1 MGRTG
6 GIVCRRTDK
15 GEQALQQ
22 TASAGDPAD
31 YLESDVAD
39 LAEVGVAAVRALAP
53 APGQRLLEEI
63 RRARTSTLSEPPTA
77 RAD

>member
-1 MGRTG
+1 M
-6 GIVCRRTDK
+6 VCRRTEK
-15 GEQALQQ
+15 GEKALQQ

-39 LAEVGVAAVRALAP
+39 LAEVGVATVRTLAP
-53 APGQRLLEEI
+53 APGQRLLDEI
-63 RRARTSTLSEPPTA
+63 RRARISTLAGSGPPDA

>member
-1 MGRTG
+1 M
-6 GIVCRRTDK
+6 CRRTEK
-15 GEQALQQ
+15 GEKALQQ
-22 TASAGDPAD
+22 TASAGDPVD

-39 LAEVGVAAVRALAP
+39 LAEVGVATVRALAP
-53 APGQRLLEEI
+53 APGQRLLDEI

>member
-1 MGRTG
+1 M
-6 GIVCRRTDK
+6 
-15 GEQALQQ
+15 QQ
-22 TASAGDPAD
+22 TASAGDSVD

-39 LAEVGVAAVRALAP
+39 LAEVGVAAARALAP

-63 RRARTSTLSEPPTA
+63 RRAGTSTLSQEPPSPGP

>member
-1 MGRTG
+1 M
-6 GIVCRRTDK
+6 
-15 GEQALQQ
+15 QQ

-39 LAEVGVAAVRALAP
+39 LAEVGVATVRALAP
-53 APGQRLLEEI
+53 APGQRLLDEI
-63 RRARTSTLSEPPTA
+63 RRARTGTLSEPPTA

>member
-1 MGRTG
+1 M
-6 GIVCRRTDK
+6 VCRRTEK
-15 GEQALQQ
+15 GEKALQQ

-39 LAEVGVAAVRALAP
+39 LAEVGVATVRALAP

-63 RRARTSTLSEPPTA
+63 RRARTSTLSGGNPPSA

>member
-1 MGRTG
+1 M
-6 GIVCRRTDK
+6 
-15 GEQALQQ
+15 QQ

-39 LAEVGVAAVRALAP
+39 LAEVSVAAVRALAP

-63 RRARTSTLSEPPTA
+63 RRARTSTLSNGDPPIA

>member
-1 MGRTG
+1 M
-6 GIVCRRTDK
+6 CRRIEK

-39 LAEVGVAAVRALAP
+39 LAEVDVASVRDLAP
-53 APGQRLLEEI
+53 APGRRLLEEI

>member
-1 MGRTG
+1 M
-6 GIVCRRTDK
+6 VCRRTDK

-39 LAEVGVAAVRALAP
+39 LAEVGVASVRDLAP
-53 APGQRLLEEI
+53 APGRRLLEEI
-63 RRARTSTLSEPPTA
+63 RRARTSTLSGDPPPGA

>member
-1 MGRTG
+1 M
-6 GIVCRRTDK
+6 
-15 GEQALQQ
+15 QQ

-39 LAEVGVAAVRALAP
+39 LAEVGVATVRALAP
-53 APGQRLLEEI
+53 APGQRLLDEI
-63 RRARTSTLSEPPTA
+63 RRARTSTVSEPPTA

>member
-1 MGRTG
+1 M
-6 GIVCRRTDK
+6 
-15 GEQALQQ
+15 QQ

-39 LAEVGVAAVRALAP
+39 LAEVGVATVRALAP

-63 RRARTSTLSEPPTA
+63 RRARTSTLSEEPPGA

>member
-1 MGRTG
+1 M
-6 GIVCRRTDK
+6 
-15 GEQALQQ
+15 QQ
-22 TASAGDPAD
+22 TASAGDSVD

-39 LAEVGVAAVRALAP
+39 LAEVGVAAARALAP

-63 RRARTSTLSEPPTA
+63 RRARTSTLSQEPPNPGA